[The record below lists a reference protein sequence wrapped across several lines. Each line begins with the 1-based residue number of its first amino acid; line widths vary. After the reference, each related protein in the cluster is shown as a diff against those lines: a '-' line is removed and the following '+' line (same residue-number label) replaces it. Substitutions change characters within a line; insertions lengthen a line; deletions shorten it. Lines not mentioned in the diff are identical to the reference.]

1 MLSNLERAYLS
12 AQRRRASSA
21 LVHWELALAN
31 HYGQD
36 SSCSIF
42 ANGQARGI
50 EFGVMEAGASAANYA
65 IGDAFGAGGRILNS
79 GGVSASR
86 LRREIDIIQ
95 TNFILI
101 YLQAV
106 FKYATRISQGLSTE
120 KAQAEGYAYYHAILP
135 FVRAVNA
142 EADST
147 ILECFDINSEP
158 DAEKADDVLEL
169 FPGLLDDLDVS
180 ALDFG
185 VFDDEN
191 SETYE
196 PSEDL
201 ECEALNPF
209 EVNTVQSFEDDS

>member
-12 AQRRRASSA
+12 ARRRRASSA
-21 LVHWELALAN
+21 LVHWERALAN

-36 SSCSIF
+36 STCSIF

-50 EFGVMEAGASAANYA
+50 EFGVMKAGVSVANDE
-65 IGDAFGAGGRILNS
+65 IGDAFGAGGRIIKS
-79 GGVSASR
+79 RGSASR

-106 FKYATRISQGLSTE
+106 FKYATRISQGVSAE

-135 FVRAVNA
+135 FVRAVDA

-158 DAEKADDVLEL
+158 DAEKADDVLQL
-169 FPGLLDDLDVS
+169 FPGLLDDLDIS
-180 ALDFG
+180 ALNFG

-191 SETYE
+191 SDTYE
-196 PSEDL
+196 PSEDP
-201 ECEALNPF
+201 ECEAFNPF
-209 EVNTVQSFEDDS
+209 EVNAVQTFDNDR